1 MVSVI
6 IPTFNRAHTLS
17 RAIESVVAQ
26 TFGDWELI
34 VIDDGSSDETPSVV
48 SQFSDERIK
57 FVRQK
62 RAGVS
67 AARNRG
73 IESTERPWI
82 SFLDSDDYWQPTKLE
97 RQFSLL
103 DSYPDL
109 SVCYTNEIW
118 IRRGIRVNQKRKHRK
133 YGGWIYEYCLPL
145 CIISPSSVVLRRS
158 LLEKK
163 GRFDESFPV
172 CEDYELWLRLTAC
185 NPVLFLDEDL
195 ITKTGGHSDQL
206 SRSRWGLDR
215 YRVRALQMCY
225 ESQRLTPRQ
234 RRLTAREISSK
245 AGVLA
250 TGYRNRS
257 KARGAAIYSRLSR
270 EWEKEMRRW
279 QI

>member
-6 IPTFNRAHTLS
+6 IPTFNRAHTLG
-17 RAIESVVAQ
+17 RAVESVVAQ

-34 VIDDGSSDETPSVV
+34 VIDDGSFDETPSVV
-48 SQFSDERIK
+48 SRFSDERIR

-97 RQFSLL
+97 RQFASL
-103 DSYPDL
+103 DSCPGL

-118 IRRGIRVNQKRKHRK
+118 IRRGVRVNQKRKHRK
-133 YGGWIYEYCLPL
+133 YGGWIYEHCLPL
-145 CIISPSSVVLRRS
+145 CIISPSSVLLRRS

-172 CEDYELWLRLTAC
+172 CEDYELWLRLTAR
-185 NPVLFLDEDL
+185 NPVLFLDEHL
-195 ITKTGGHSDQL
+195 ITKTGGHGDQL

-225 ESQRLTPRQ
+225 ESQRLTPRL

-250 TGYRNRS
+250 AGYRNRS

-270 EWEKEMRRW
+270 QWNDEMRRW
-279 QI
+279 C